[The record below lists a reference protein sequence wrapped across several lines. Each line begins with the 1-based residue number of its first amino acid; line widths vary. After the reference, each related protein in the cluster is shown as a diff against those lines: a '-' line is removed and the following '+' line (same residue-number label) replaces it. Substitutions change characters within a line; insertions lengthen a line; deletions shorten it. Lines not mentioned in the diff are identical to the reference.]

1 MTERGFP
8 VKARS
13 EAVAGQAGW
22 SLLELLI
29 ALVVLGLGV
38 TVFMR
43 MQHRSS
49 GLSRANSNLQRAS
62 QLIEKHVESLRVHI
76 ARDASAWPPKDTAYT
91 DPDFA
96 NLQLKRVVSAAVSP
110 KDGASL
116 ATVRRIDLTVWWGSR
131 GLDTMKVTTY
141 VSKSF

>member
-1 MTERGFP
+1 LKT
-8 VKARS
+8 RS
-13 EAVAGQAGW
+13 AGQAGQSGW

-29 ALVVLGLGV
+29 ALVVLGLGI

-62 QLIEKHVESLRVHI
+62 QLIERHVESLRVRI
-76 ARDASAWPPKDTAYT
+76 ARDASAWPPRDTAYT
-91 DPDFA
+91 DPDFPD
-96 NLQLKRVVSAAVSP
+96 LKLSRIVSGAISP

-116 ATVRRIDLTVWWGSR
+116 ATVRRIDLAVWWGPHS
-131 GLDTMKVTTY
+131 LDTMKVTTY

>member
-1 MTERGFP
+1 
-8 VKARS
+8 VKPIHAS
-13 EAVAGQAGW
+13 TDGQTGW

-49 GLSRANSNLQRAS
+49 GLSRANSNLQRSS
-62 QLIEKHVESLRVHI
+62 QLIEKHVESLRVRI
-76 ARDASAWPPKDTAYT
+76 ARDASAWPPKDTAYI
-91 DPDFA
+91 DPDFP
-96 NLQLKRVVSAAVSP
+96 NLGLKRVVSGAISP

-116 ATVRRIDLTVWWGSR
+116 ATVRRIDLTVWWGAHSM
-131 GLDTMKVTTY
+131 DTMKVTTY